1 MGLLLKLKSGDTALK
16 SLRYGNDRPGGGDSG
31 QPFIKSKIPDE
42 SKPPRPLDIDGFI
55 RGGLDAPKAAETD
68 SKRLSNYLVKNPNG
82 LLFVA
87 KQNVLSRVAPK
98 TETSFG
104 AGYGGSKKSL
114 IQDSVKKSIGGNGA
128 LLTSGEFRKGPAGV
142 NGGIYTPL
150 STIGQARVG
159 YLGTHL
165 NKQGLDPTGVFP
177 AASINKYQEVAF
189 ENNRLVNN
197 AHKPDIP
204 VTLLKKQK
212 RLERRENRKLD
223 REYKLEDKLLRA
235 ENDYRSA
242 FDDLTVISNTP
253 ARTHVLKQKPVYFR
267 PNFQSRQL
275 QKLGVTGQMVA
286 NTNNPV
292 PAGSY
297 PIVPSGNPNNVQGIT
312 FSQQGPTG
320 RYKNV
325 TYNKLQ
331 KRKKEILDQMSQVW
345 RNIQVYT
352 AGKRFDRKSKKVG
365 RIENKLEGTRTRLA
379 RNRDRQIANQA
390 EIDTIAEGDLVY
402 ENRLLKLWNKTGINI
417 NAPVPFYQGPVLFSY
432 GGGPGS
438 ALGIGQTQI
447 KFATLNDGITPY
459 RTGTNSRRYQ
469 QDEPGYFGQMDPKE
483 ITDKQYNWKQILRNS
498 ATYQYINLKD
508 DNGDLL
514 YNKENYDY
522 YEFFDPSSR
531 YNWWDNYIIQGN
543 ETANINQFMPW
554 AYDRTLVNPKNWKRQ
569 QTIDQDYDDKK
580 IHESLYTFNIRKL
593 GNAGT
598 NINRGGK
605 VNKVNAYKVQNQ
617 DEYEASKVATLRTG
631 SIPELGDLVQFT
643 IALQPGDKTSGKEF
657 LQFPAFID
665 SYSEDFSADYK
676 TIQYMGRPEPFYKY
690 SGFKRGISLSF
701 TVVAQSRNEI
711 GNMYAKLN
719 YLASSIAPSYTDAGY
734 MTGNLAYLTVGDICN
749 DKPGII
755 EGFTFDIPEESS
767 WDIGLYQDGN
777 DINGNPIV
785 KGDGA
790 QMAMMIKVS
799 GFKFTPL
806 YDQKPEWGTGIWFG
820 DKKIIETEGGTFSP
834 RGTSDAFLSVGDYYK
849 KESEEQ
855 RKKDEQLLA
864 DAGVS
869 SFNELQTD
877 DEYDEFLSSE
887 FGI

>member
-1 MGLLLKLKSGDTALK
+1 MGLLLKLKKGDTALK
-16 SLRYGNDRPGGGDSG
+16 SLRYGNDKPGGGDSG
-31 QPFIKSKIPDE
+31 QPLIKTPIPDE
-42 SKPPRPLDIDGFI
+42 SKPPRPLDIDGSI

-68 SKRLSNYLVKNPNG
+68 AKRLSNFLFDFKNPNG

-114 IQDSVKKSIGGNGA
+114 IQDSVKRSIGSGGA

-177 AASINKYQEVAF
+177 AASINKYQGVAF

-223 REYKLEDKLLRA
+223 RKDKLEGKSIRA
-235 ENDYRSA
+235 ESGYRSA
-242 FDDLTVISNTP
+242 LNDLDIISNTP
-253 ARTHVLKQKPVYFR
+253 AKTHELKQRQVYFK
-267 PNFQSRQL
+267 PDFKSRQV
-275 QKLGVTGQMVA
+275 QKLGITGQMVA
-286 NTNNPV
+286 NTNAPV

-297 PIVPSGNPNNVQGIT
+297 PIVPSGNPNNVQGVT

-331 KRKKEILDQMSQVW
+331 KRKTEILDQMSQVW
-345 RNIQVYT
+345 RNIQIHT
-352 AGKRFDRKSKKVG
+352 AEKRFNRKFKKAG
-365 RIENKLEGTRTRLA
+365 RIENRLEGTTTRLA
-379 RNRDRQIANQA
+379 RNRFRQEALQG
-390 EIDTIAEGDLVY
+390 EIDNIAEGDLVY

-417 NAPVPFYQGPVLFSY
+417 NAPIPFYQGPVLFSY

-483 ITDKQYNWKQILRNS
+483 ITDKQYNWRQILRNS
-498 ATYQYINLKD
+498 ATYQYLNLKD
-508 DNGDLL
+508 DRGTLI
-514 YNKENYDY
+514 YNRRNYNYNDVY
-522 YEFFDPSSR
+522 DPTGR
-531 YNWWDNYIIQGN
+531 YNWFQNYEDK
-543 ETANINQFMPW
+543 ETANIEQFMPW
-554 AYDRTLVNPKNWKRQ
+554 AYDKEYDGIKYQR
-569 QTIDQDYDDKK
+569 TIDEKYYIEDNIEDNYV
-580 IHESLYTFNIRKL
+580 FNIRKL
-593 GNAGT
+593 GDAGRAS
-598 NINRGGK
+598 NRGAK
-605 VNKVNAYKVQNQ
+605 VNKVLGYKVQ
-617 DEYEASKVATLRTG
+617 DETEYKTTNVSAKRND
-631 SIPELGDLVQFT
+631 SIPELGDLIQFT
-643 IALQPGDKTSGKEF
+643 IALQPGDKKGGKEY

-665 SYSEDFSADYK
+665 SYSEDYSADYK
-676 TIQYMGRPEPFYKY
+676 NVRYMGRPEPFYKY
-690 SGFKRGISLSF
+690 TGFKRGISLAF
-701 TVVAQSRNEI
+701 TVVAQSKSEI
-711 GNMYAKLN
+711 STMYAKLN
-719 YLASSIAPSYTDAGY
+719 RLASSVAPSYTTAGY
-734 MTGNLAYLTVGDICN
+734 MTGNLAYLTVGDVCN
-749 DKPGII
+749 NKPGII
-755 EGFTFDIPEESS
+755 EGFNFDIPEEAS
-767 WDIGLYQDGN
+767 WDIGISQDIDGDWTIGN
-777 DINGNPIV
+777 
-785 KGDGA
+785 GA
-790 QMAMMIKVS
+790 QMAMMIKVT

-806 YDQKPEWGTGIWFG
+806 YNEKPEWGTSIWFG
-820 DKKIIETEGGTFSP
+820 DKKIIETEGGTYNP
-834 RGTSDAFLSVGDYYK
+834 RKGSDTFLSFGDYIK
-849 KESEEQ
+849 QESDLQ
-855 RKKDEQLLA
+855 RKSDEQLLK
-864 DAGVS
+864 DAGIS
-869 SFNELQTD
+869 SFDEVQTD
-877 DEYDEFLSSE
+877 DEYNDFLSSE

>member
-1 MGLLLKLKSGDTALK
+1 MGLLLKLKKGDTALK
-16 SLRYGNDRPGGGDSG
+16 SLRYGNDKPGGGDSG
-31 QPFIKSKIPDE
+31 QPLIKTPIPDE

-68 SKRLSNYLVKNPNG
+68 AKRLSNFLFDFKNPNG

-87 KQNVLSRVAPK
+87 KQNVLSRVSPK

-114 IQDSVKKSIGGNGA
+114 IQDSVKRSIGSGGA

-177 AASINKYQEVAF
+177 AASINKYQGVAF

-223 REYKLEDKLLRA
+223 RKDKLEGKSIRA
-235 ENDYRSA
+235 ESGYRSA
-242 FDDLTVISNTP
+242 LNDLDIISNTP
-253 ARTHVLKQKPVYFR
+253 AKTHELKQRQVYFK
-267 PNFQSRQL
+267 PDFKSRQV
-275 QKLGVTGQMVA
+275 QKLGITGQMVA
-286 NTNNPV
+286 NTNAPV

-297 PIVPSGNPNNVQGIT
+297 PIVPSGNPNNVQGVT

-331 KRKKEILDQMSQVW
+331 KRKTEILDQMSQVW
-345 RNIQVYT
+345 RNIQIHT
-352 AGKRFDRKSKKVG
+352 AEKRFNRKFKKAG
-365 RIENKLEGTRTRLA
+365 RIENRLEGTTTRLA
-379 RNRDRQIANQA
+379 RNRFRQEALQG
-390 EIDTIAEGDLVY
+390 EIDNIAEGDLVY

-417 NAPVPFYQGPVLFSY
+417 NAPIPFYQGPVLFSY

-483 ITDKQYNWKQILRNS
+483 ITDKQYNWRQILRNS
-498 ATYQYINLKD
+498 ATYQYLNLKD
-508 DNGDLL
+508 DRGTLI
-514 YNKENYDY
+514 YNRRNYNYNDVY
-522 YEFFDPSSR
+522 DPTGR
-531 YNWWDNYIIQGN
+531 YNWFQNYEDK
-543 ETANINQFMPW
+543 ETANIEQFMPW
-554 AYDRTLVNPKNWKRQ
+554 AYDKEYDGIKYQR
-569 QTIDQDYDDKK
+569 TIDEKYYIEDNIEDNYV
-580 IHESLYTFNIRKL
+580 FNIRKL
-593 GNAGT
+593 GDAGRAS
-598 NINRGGK
+598 NRGAK
-605 VNKVNAYKVQNQ
+605 VNKVLGYKVQ
-617 DEYEASKVATLRTG
+617 DETEYKTTNVSAKRND
-631 SIPELGDLVQFT
+631 SIPELGDLIQFT
-643 IALQPGDKTSGKEF
+643 IALQPGDKKGGKEY

-665 SYSEDFSADYK
+665 SYSEDYSADYK
-676 TIQYMGRPEPFYKY
+676 NVRYMGRPEPFYKY
-690 SGFKRGISLSF
+690 TGFKRGISLAF
-701 TVVAQSRNEI
+701 TVVAQSKSEI
-711 GNMYAKLN
+711 STMYAKLN
-719 YLASSIAPSYTDAGY
+719 RLASSVAPSYTTAGY
-734 MTGNLAYLTVGDICN
+734 MTGNLAYLTVGDVCN
-749 DKPGII
+749 NKPGII
-755 EGFTFDIPEESS
+755 EGFNFDIPEEAS
-767 WDIGLYQDGN
+767 WDIGISQDIDGDWTIGN
-777 DINGNPIV
+777 
-785 KGDGA
+785 GA
-790 QMAMMIKVS
+790 QMAMMIKVT

-806 YDQKPEWGTGIWFG
+806 YNEKPEWGTSIWFG
-820 DKKIIETEGGTFSP
+820 DKKIIETEGGTYNP
-834 RGTSDAFLSVGDYYK
+834 RKGSDTFLSFGDYIK
-849 KESEEQ
+849 QESDLQ
-855 RKKDEQLLA
+855 RKSDEQLLK
-864 DAGVS
+864 DAGIS
-869 SFNELQTD
+869 SFDEVQTD
-877 DEYDEFLSSE
+877 DEYNDFLSSE

>member
-1 MGLLLKLKSGDTALK
+1 MGLLLKLKKGDTALK
-16 SLRYGNDRPGGGDSG
+16 SLRYGNDKPGGGDSG
-31 QPFIKSKIPDE
+31 QPLIKTPIPDE

-68 SKRLSNYLVKNPNG
+68 AKRLSNFLFDFKNPNG

-114 IQDSVKKSIGGNGA
+114 IQDSVKRSIGSGGA

-177 AASINKYQEVAF
+177 AASINKYQGVAF

-223 REYKLEDKLLRA
+223 RKDKLEGKSIRA
-235 ENDYRSA
+235 ESGYRSA
-242 FDDLTVISNTP
+242 LNDLDIISNTP
-253 ARTHVLKQKPVYFR
+253 AKTHELKQRQVYFK
-267 PNFQSRQL
+267 PDFKSRQV
-275 QKLGVTGQMVA
+275 QKLGITGQMVA
-286 NTNNPV
+286 NTNAPV

-297 PIVPSGNPNNVQGIT
+297 PIVPSGNPNNVQGVT

-331 KRKKEILDQMSQVW
+331 KRKTEILDQMSQVW
-345 RNIQVYT
+345 RNIQIHT
-352 AGKRFDRKSKKVG
+352 AEKRFNRKFKKAG
-365 RIENKLEGTRTRLA
+365 RIENRLEGTTTRLA
-379 RNRDRQIANQA
+379 RNRFRQEALQG
-390 EIDTIAEGDLVY
+390 EIDNIAEGDLVY

-417 NAPVPFYQGPVLFSY
+417 NAPIPFYQGPVLFSY

-483 ITDKQYNWKQILRNS
+483 ITDKQYNWRQILRNS
-498 ATYQYINLKD
+498 ATYQYLNLKD
-508 DNGDLL
+508 DRGTLI
-514 YNKENYDY
+514 YNRRNYNYNDVY
-522 YEFFDPSSR
+522 DPTGR
-531 YNWWDNYIIQGN
+531 YNWFQNYEDK
-543 ETANINQFMPW
+543 ETANIEQFMPW
-554 AYDRTLVNPKNWKRQ
+554 AYDKEYDGIKSQ
-569 QTIDQDYDDKK
+569 STIDEKYYIEDNIEDNYV
-580 IHESLYTFNIRKL
+580 FNIRKL
-593 GNAGT
+593 GDAGRAS
-598 NINRGGK
+598 NRGAK
-605 VNKVNAYKVQNQ
+605 VNKVLGYKVQ
-617 DEYEASKVATLRTG
+617 DETEYKTTNVSAKRND
-631 SIPELGDLVQFT
+631 SIPELGDLIQFT
-643 IALQPGDKTSGKEF
+643 IALQPGDKKGGKEY

-665 SYSEDFSADYK
+665 SYSEDYSADYK
-676 TIQYMGRPEPFYKY
+676 NVRYMGRPEPFYKY
-690 SGFKRGISLSF
+690 TGFKRGISLAF
-701 TVVAQSRNEI
+701 TVVAQSKSEI
-711 GNMYAKLN
+711 STMYAKLN
-719 YLASSIAPSYTDAGY
+719 RLASSVAPSYTTAGY
-734 MTGNLAYLTVGDICN
+734 MTGNLAYLTVGDVCN
-749 DKPGII
+749 NKPGII
-755 EGFTFDIPEESS
+755 EGFNFDIPEEAS
-767 WDIGLYQDGN
+767 WDIGISQDIDGDWTIGN
-777 DINGNPIV
+777 
-785 KGDGA
+785 GA
-790 QMAMMIKVS
+790 QMAMMIKVT

-806 YDQKPEWGTGIWFG
+806 YNEKPEWGTSIWFG
-820 DKKIIETEGGTFSP
+820 DKKIIETEGGTYNP
-834 RGTSDAFLSVGDYYK
+834 RKGSDTFLSFGDYIK
-849 KESEEQ
+849 QESDLQ
-855 RKKDEQLLA
+855 RKSDEQLLK
-864 DAGVS
+864 DAGIS
-869 SFNELQTD
+869 SFDEVQTD
-877 DEYDEFLSSE
+877 DEYNDFLSSE

>member
-1 MGLLLKLKSGDTALK
+1 MGLLLKLKKGDTALK
-16 SLRYGNDRPGGGDSG
+16 SLRYGNDKPGGGDSG
-31 QPFIKSKIPDE
+31 QPLIKTPIPDE

-68 SKRLSNYLVKNPNG
+68 AKRLSNFLFDFKNPNG

-114 IQDSVKKSIGGNGA
+114 IQDSVKRSIGSGGA

-177 AASINKYQEVAF
+177 AASINKYQGVAF

-223 REYKLEDKLLRA
+223 RKDKLEGKSIRA
-235 ENDYRSA
+235 ESGYRSA
-242 FDDLTVISNTP
+242 LNDLDIISNTP
-253 ARTHVLKQKPVYFR
+253 AKTHELKQRQVYFK
-267 PNFQSRQL
+267 PDFKSRQV
-275 QKLGVTGQMVA
+275 QKLGITGQMVA
-286 NTNNPV
+286 NTNAPV

-297 PIVPSGNPNNVQGIT
+297 PIVPSGNPNNVQGVT

-331 KRKKEILDQMSQVW
+331 KRKTEILDQMSQVW
-345 RNIQVYT
+345 RNIQIHT
-352 AGKRFDRKSKKVG
+352 AEKRFNRKFKKAG
-365 RIENKLEGTRTRLA
+365 RIENRLEGTTTRLA
-379 RNRDRQIANQA
+379 RNRFRQEALQG
-390 EIDTIAEGDLVY
+390 EIDNIAEGDLVY

-417 NAPVPFYQGPVLFSY
+417 NSPIPFYQGPVLFSY

-483 ITDKQYNWKQILRNS
+483 ITDKQYNWRQILRNS
-498 ATYQYINLKD
+498 ATYQYLNLKD
-508 DNGDLL
+508 DRGTLI
-514 YNKENYDY
+514 YNRRNYNYNDVY
-522 YEFFDPSSR
+522 DPTGR
-531 YNWWDNYIIQGN
+531 YNWFQNYEDK
-543 ETANINQFMPW
+543 ETANIEQFMPW
-554 AYDRTLVNPKNWKRQ
+554 AYDKEYDGIKYQR
-569 QTIDQDYDDKK
+569 TIDEKYYIEDNIEDNYV
-580 IHESLYTFNIRKL
+580 FNIRKL
-593 GNAGT
+593 GDAGRAS
-598 NINRGGK
+598 NRGAK
-605 VNKVNAYKVQNQ
+605 VNKVLGYKVQ
-617 DEYEASKVATLRTG
+617 DETEYKTTNVSAKRND
-631 SIPELGDLVQFT
+631 SIPELGDLIQFT
-643 IALQPGDKTSGKEF
+643 IALQPGDKKGGKEY

-665 SYSEDFSADYK
+665 SYSEDYSADYK
-676 TIQYMGRPEPFYKY
+676 NVRYMGRPEPFYKY
-690 SGFKRGISLSF
+690 TGFKRGISLAF
-701 TVVAQSRNEI
+701 TVVAQSKSEI
-711 GNMYAKLN
+711 STMYAKLN
-719 YLASSIAPSYTDAGY
+719 RLASSVAPSYTTAGY
-734 MTGNLAYLTVGDICN
+734 MTGNLAYLTVGDVCN
-749 DKPGII
+749 NKPGII
-755 EGFTFDIPEESS
+755 EGFNFDIPEEAS
-767 WDIGLYQDGN
+767 WDIGISQDIDGDWTIGN
-777 DINGNPIV
+777 
-785 KGDGA
+785 GA
-790 QMAMMIKVS
+790 QMAMMIKVT

-806 YDQKPEWGTGIWFG
+806 YNEKPEWGTSIWFG
-820 DKKIIETEGGTFSP
+820 DKKIIETEGGTYNP
-834 RGTSDAFLSVGDYYK
+834 RKGSDTFLSFGDYIK
-849 KESEEQ
+849 QESDLQ
-855 RKKDEQLLA
+855 RKSDEQLLK
-864 DAGVS
+864 DAGIS
-869 SFNELQTD
+869 SFDEVQTD
-877 DEYDEFLSSE
+877 DEYNDFLSSE

>member
-1 MGLLLKLKSGDTALK
+1 MGLLLKLKKGDTALK
-16 SLRYGNDRPGGGDSG
+16 SLRYGNDKPGGGDSG
-31 QPFIKSKIPDE
+31 QPLIKTPIPDE

-68 SKRLSNYLVKNPNG
+68 AKRLSNFLFDFKNPNG

-114 IQDSVKKSIGGNGA
+114 IQDSVKRSIGSGGA

-177 AASINKYQEVAF
+177 AASINKYQGVAF

-223 REYKLEDKLLRA
+223 RKDKLEGKSIRA
-235 ENDYRSA
+235 ESGYRSA
-242 FDDLTVISNTP
+242 LNDLDIISNTP
-253 ARTHVLKQKPVYFR
+253 AKTHELKQRQVYFK
-267 PNFQSRQL
+267 PDFKSRQV
-275 QKLGVTGQMVA
+275 QKLGITGQMVA
-286 NTNNPV
+286 NTNAPV

-297 PIVPSGNPNNVQGIT
+297 PIVPSGNPNNVQGVT

-331 KRKKEILDQMSQVW
+331 KRKTEILDQMSQVW
-345 RNIQVYT
+345 RNIQIHT
-352 AGKRFDRKSKKVG
+352 AEKRFNRKFKKAG
-365 RIENKLEGTRTRLA
+365 RIENRLEGTTTRLA
-379 RNRDRQIANQA
+379 RNRFRQEALQG
-390 EIDTIAEGDLVY
+390 EIDNIAEGDLVY

-417 NAPVPFYQGPVLFSY
+417 NAPIPFYQGPVLFSY

-483 ITDKQYNWKQILRNS
+483 ITDKQYNWRQILRNS
-498 ATYQYINLKD
+498 ATYQYLNLKD
-508 DNGDLL
+508 DRGTLI
-514 YNKENYDY
+514 YNRRNYNYNDVY
-522 YEFFDPSSR
+522 DPTGR
-531 YNWWDNYIIQGN
+531 YNWFQNYEDK
-543 ETANINQFMPW
+543 ETANIEQFMPW
-554 AYDRTLVNPKNWKRQ
+554 AYDKEYDGIKYQR
-569 QTIDQDYDDKK
+569 TIDEKYYIEDNIEDNYV
-580 IHESLYTFNIRKL
+580 FNIRKL
-593 GNAGT
+593 GDAGRAS
-598 NINRGGK
+598 NRGAK
-605 VNKVNAYKVQNQ
+605 VNKVLGYKVQ
-617 DEYEASKVATLRTG
+617 DETEYKTTNVSAKRND
-631 SIPELGDLVQFT
+631 SIPELGDLIQFT
-643 IALQPGDKTSGKEF
+643 IALQPGDKKEGKEY

-665 SYSEDFSADYK
+665 SYSEDYSADYK
-676 TIQYMGRPEPFYKY
+676 NVRYMGRPEPFYKY
-690 SGFKRGISLSF
+690 TGFKRGISLAF
-701 TVVAQSRNEI
+701 TVVAQSKSEI
-711 GNMYAKLN
+711 STMYAKLN
-719 YLASSIAPSYTDAGY
+719 RLASSVAPSYTTAGY
-734 MTGNLAYLTVGDICN
+734 MTGNLAYLTVGDVCN
-749 DKPGII
+749 NKPGII
-755 EGFTFDIPEESS
+755 EGFNFDIPEEAS
-767 WDIGLYQDGN
+767 WDIGISQDIDGDWTIGN
-777 DINGNPIV
+777 
-785 KGDGA
+785 GA
-790 QMAMMIKVS
+790 QMAMMIKVT

-806 YDQKPEWGTGIWFG
+806 YNEKPEWGTSIWFG
-820 DKKIIETEGGTFSP
+820 DKKIIETEGGTYNP
-834 RGTSDAFLSVGDYYK
+834 RKGSDTFLSFGDYIK
-849 KESEEQ
+849 QESDLQ
-855 RKKDEQLLA
+855 RKSDEQLLK
-864 DAGVS
+864 DAGIS
-869 SFNELQTD
+869 SFDEVQTD
-877 DEYDEFLSSE
+877 DEYNDFLSSE

>member
-1 MGLLLKLKSGDTALK
+1 MGLLLKLKKGDTALK
-16 SLRYGNDRPGGGDSG
+16 SLRYGNDKPGGGDSG
-31 QPFIKSKIPDE
+31 QPLIKTPIPDE

-68 SKRLSNYLVKNPNG
+68 AKRLSNFLFDFKNPNG

-114 IQDSVKKSIGGNGA
+114 IQDSVKRSIGSGGA

-177 AASINKYQEVAF
+177 AASINKYQGVAF

-223 REYKLEDKLLRA
+223 RKDKLEGKSIRA
-235 ENDYRSA
+235 ESGYRSA
-242 FDDLTVISNTP
+242 LNDLDIISNTP
-253 ARTHVLKQKPVYFR
+253 AKTHELKQRQVYFK
-267 PNFQSRQL
+267 PDFKSRQV
-275 QKLGVTGQMVA
+275 QKLGITGQMVA
-286 NTNNPV
+286 NTNAPV

-297 PIVPSGNPNNVQGIT
+297 PIVPSGNPNNVQGVT

-331 KRKKEILDQMSQVW
+331 KRKTEILDQMSQVW
-345 RNIQVYT
+345 RNIQIHT
-352 AGKRFDRKSKKVG
+352 AEKRFNRKFKKAG
-365 RIENKLEGTRTRLA
+365 RIENRLEGTTTRLA
-379 RNRDRQIANQA
+379 RNRFRQEALQG
-390 EIDTIAEGDLVY
+390 EIDNIAEGDLVY

-417 NAPVPFYQGPVLFSY
+417 NAPIPFYQGPVLFSY

-483 ITDKQYNWKQILRNS
+483 ITDKQYNWRQILRNS
-498 ATYQYINLKD
+498 ATYQYLNLKD
-508 DNGDLL
+508 DRGTLI
-514 YNKENYDY
+514 YNRRNYNYNDVY
-522 YEFFDPSSR
+522 DPTGR
-531 YNWWDNYIIQGN
+531 YNWFQNYEDK
-543 ETANINQFMPW
+543 ETANIEQFMPW
-554 AYDRTLVNPKNWKRQ
+554 AYDKEYDGIKYQR
-569 QTIDQDYDDKK
+569 TIDEKYYIEDNIEDNYV
-580 IHESLYTFNIRKL
+580 FNIRKL
-593 GNAGT
+593 GDAGRAS
-598 NINRGGK
+598 NRGAK
-605 VNKVNAYKVQNQ
+605 VNKVLGYKVQ
-617 DEYEASKVATLRTG
+617 DETEYKTTNVSAKRND
-631 SIPELGDLVQFT
+631 SIPELGDLIQFT
-643 IALQPGDKTSGKEF
+643 IALQPGDKKGGKEY

-665 SYSEDFSADYK
+665 SYSEDYSADYK
-676 TIQYMGRPEPFYKY
+676 NVRYMGRPEPFYKY
-690 SGFKRGISLSF
+690 TGFKRGISLAF
-701 TVVAQSRNEI
+701 TVVAQSKSEI
-711 GNMYAKLN
+711 STMYAKLN
-719 YLASSIAPSYTDAGY
+719 RLASSVAPSYTTAGY
-734 MTGNLAYLTVGDICN
+734 MTGNLAYLTVGDVCN
-749 DKPGII
+749 NKPGII
-755 EGFTFDIPEESS
+755 EGFNFDIPEEAS
-767 WDIGLYQDGN
+767 WDIGISQDIDGDWTIGN
-777 DINGNPIV
+777 
-785 KGDGA
+785 GA
-790 QMAMMIKVS
+790 QMAMMIKVT

-806 YDQKPEWGTGIWFG
+806 YNEKPEWGTSIWFG
-820 DKKIIETEGGTFSP
+820 DKKIIETEGGTYNP
-834 RGTSDAFLSVGDYYK
+834 RKGSDTFLSFGDYIK
-849 KESEEQ
+849 QESDLQ
-855 RKKDEQLLA
+855 RKSDEQLLK
-864 DAGVS
+864 DAGIS
-869 SFNELQTD
+869 SFDEVQTD
-877 DEYDEFLSSE
+877 DEYNDFLSSE

>member
-1 MGLLLKLKSGDTALK
+1 MGLLLKLKKGDTALK
-16 SLRYGNDRPGGGDSG
+16 SLRYGNDKPGGGDSG
-31 QPFIKSKIPDE
+31 QPLIKTPIPDE

-68 SKRLSNYLVKNPNG
+68 AKRLSNFLFDFKNPNG

-114 IQDSVKKSIGGNGA
+114 IQDSVKRSIGSGGA

-177 AASINKYQEVAF
+177 AASINKYQGVAF

-223 REYKLEDKLLRA
+223 RKDKLEGKSIRA
-235 ENDYRSA
+235 ESGYRSA
-242 FDDLTVISNTP
+242 LNDLDIISNTP
-253 ARTHVLKQKPVYFR
+253 AKTHELKQRQVYFK
-267 PNFQSRQL
+267 PDFKSRQV
-275 QKLGVTGQMVA
+275 QKLGITGQMVA
-286 NTNNPV
+286 NTNAPV

-297 PIVPSGNPNNVQGIT
+297 PIVPSGNPNNVQGVT

-331 KRKKEILDQMSQVW
+331 KRKTEILDQMSQVW
-345 RNIQVYT
+345 RNIQIHT
-352 AGKRFDRKSKKVG
+352 AEKRFNRKFKKAG
-365 RIENKLEGTRTRLA
+365 RIENRLEGTTTRLA
-379 RNRDRQIANQA
+379 RNRFRQEALQG
-390 EIDTIAEGDLVY
+390 EIENIAEGDLVY

-417 NAPVPFYQGPVLFSY
+417 NSPIPFYQGPVLFSY

-483 ITDKQYNWKQILRNS
+483 ITDKQYNWRQILRNS
-498 ATYQYINLKD
+498 ATYQYLNLKD
-508 DNGDLL
+508 DRGTLI
-514 YNKENYDY
+514 YNRRNYNYNDVY
-522 YEFFDPSSR
+522 DPTGR
-531 YNWWDNYIIQGN
+531 YNWFQNYEDK
-543 ETANINQFMPW
+543 ETANIEQFMPW
-554 AYDRTLVNPKNWKRQ
+554 AYDKEYDGIKYQR
-569 QTIDQDYDDKK
+569 TIDEKYYIEDNIEDNYV
-580 IHESLYTFNIRKL
+580 FNIRKL
-593 GNAGT
+593 GDAGRAS
-598 NINRGGK
+598 NRGAK
-605 VNKVNAYKVQNQ
+605 VNKVLGYKVQ
-617 DEYEASKVATLRTG
+617 DETEYKTTNVSAKRND
-631 SIPELGDLVQFT
+631 SIPELGDLIQFT
-643 IALQPGDKTSGKEF
+643 IALQPGDKKGGKEY

-665 SYSEDFSADYK
+665 SYSEDYSADYK
-676 TIQYMGRPEPFYKY
+676 NVRYMGRPEPFYKY
-690 SGFKRGISLSF
+690 TGFKRGISLAF
-701 TVVAQSRNEI
+701 TVVAQSKSEI
-711 GNMYAKLN
+711 STMYAKLN
-719 YLASSIAPSYTDAGY
+719 RLASSVAPSYTTAGY
-734 MTGNLAYLTVGDICN
+734 MTGNLAYLTVGDVCN
-749 DKPGII
+749 NKPGII
-755 EGFTFDIPEESS
+755 EGFNFDIPEEAS
-767 WDIGLYQDGN
+767 WDIGISQDIDGDWTIGN
-777 DINGNPIV
+777 
-785 KGDGA
+785 GA
-790 QMAMMIKVS
+790 QMAMMIKVT

-806 YDQKPEWGTGIWFG
+806 YNEKPEWGTSIWFG
-820 DKKIIETEGGTFSP
+820 DKKIIETEGGTYNP
-834 RGTSDAFLSVGDYYK
+834 RKGSDTFLSFGDYIK
-849 KESEEQ
+849 QESDLQ
-855 RKKDEQLLA
+855 RKSDEQLLK
-864 DAGVS
+864 DAGIS
-869 SFNELQTD
+869 SFDEVQTD
-877 DEYDEFLSSE
+877 DEYNDFLSSE